1 MDSVFYH
8 DYDIND
14 NQNQYDDLVTVT
26 DDMNVDFMKIS
37 QGDDM
42 VIQYN
47 DTDAT
52 KSTKKKRSTKS
63 ADPSKVVKVDNKK
76 SNGLEPYS
84 DKYKETND
92 LLRGVVYQIDS
103 SLADITQDIAY
114 IRASKSMRSKYT
126 YLSNLQ
132 DTASSLVGN
141 KIAAIREI
149 NNSISKAEDFELK
162 RAKELKLNENVD
174 DDKYIHDMYKA
185 FVTASVPNAYSQLG
199 PSTYDMTMNPTSF
212 NMVNISPETEQEA
225 YENYINN
232 MTPQQHM
239 IALENDPNVKQV
251 VLWNKST
258 GAKSF
263 EIMNMATGEILNNVD
278 KRDIMFMEDTYIDER
293 NRIARNTK
301 LNEVYPL
308 VTIGESVID
317 EY

>member
-8 DYDIND
+8 DYEED
-14 NQNQYDDLVTVT
+14 NRYDDTITVT
-26 DDMNVDFMKIS
+26 DDMNVDFTKIG
-37 QGDDM
+37 QDEDM
-42 VIQYN
+42 VIHYDDSTTN
-47 DTDAT
+47 
-52 KSTKKKRSTKS
+52 KTKKKRSTKS
-63 ADPSKVVKVDNKK
+63 ADSSKVIKVDNGAK
-76 SNGLEPYS
+76 SKNNGLEPYS
-84 DKYKETND
+84 NKYKETND
-92 LLRGVVYQIDS
+92 LLRGVVFQIDN
-103 SLADITQDIAY
+103 SLSDITQDIAY

-162 RAKELKLNENVD
+162 RAKELKLNESID
-174 DDKYIHDMYKA
+174 DDKTIHDMYKA
-185 FVTASVPNAYSQLG
+185 FVTASVPNSYNQLG
-199 PSTYDMTMNPTSF
+199 PSTYDMTMNRGSF
-212 NMVNISPETEQEA
+212 NMVNIAPESEQEA
-225 YENYINN
+225 YQNYINN

-263 EIMNMATGEILNNVD
+263 EIMNMATGEILTNVD

-293 NRIARNTK
+293 NGIARNTK